1 MMDISTLDFQ
11 QASIKQ
17 VLFKSR
23 LRSVLYGVREAE
35 ADLFSLQ
42 LNPLGQWLQT
52 VVKPRYGSYPQVLEI
67 ERILQRLLSTGQEL
81 VKQYQRGH
89 IEEARAGLEK
99 VNQYSDQI
107 TALLQQLANSPESR
121 AA

>member
-1 MMDISTLDFQ
+1 MDISTLDFQ

-23 LRSVLYGVREAE
+23 LRSVLYGVREAD

-42 LNPLGQWLQT
+42 LNPLGQWLHT
-52 VVKPRYGSYPQVLEI
+52 VVKPKYGGYPEVLEI
-67 ERILQRLLSTGQEL
+67 ERVLQLLLSTGQEL

-99 VNQYSDQI
+99 INQYSDQI
-107 TALLQQLANSPESR
+107 TDLLQKLAHTSQR
-121 AA
+121 TAA